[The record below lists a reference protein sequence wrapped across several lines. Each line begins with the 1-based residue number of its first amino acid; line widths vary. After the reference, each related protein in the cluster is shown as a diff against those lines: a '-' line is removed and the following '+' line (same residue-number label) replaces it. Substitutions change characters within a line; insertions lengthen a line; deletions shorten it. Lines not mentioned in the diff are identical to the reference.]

1 MEWKMYEWFSGLK
14 ARQILE
20 GTMYLPQTKSVHL
33 LLDVVTDILFRS
45 TPLRLI
51 DGEHSSEA
59 TKDARNVN
67 MRAVDDDEKKGLIGR
82 KIDLIIKGSLV
93 EMCSSE

>member
-1 MEWKMYEWFSGLK
+1 MYEWFSGLK

-20 GTMYLPQTKSVHL
+20 
-33 LLDVVTDILFRS
+33 VTDIMFKS
-45 TPLRLI
+45 TSLKMI

-59 TKDARNVN
+59 TKDARNVS
-67 MRAVDDDEKKGLIGR
+67 MRAVDDDDEKKDLIGR
-82 KIDLIIKGSLV
+82 KIGLIIKGSSA

>member
-51 DGEHSSEA
+51 E
-59 TKDARNVN
+59 
-67 MRAVDDDEKKGLIGR
+67 
-82 KIDLIIKGSLV
+82 
-93 EMCSSE
+93 